1 MAIFWIRIS
10 KKLTNYRE
18 LASASTNET
27 LTEIRTVRELVVE
40 PEEAKTR
47 TAPCALIR
55 PHRFCGHVG
64 EGPR

>member
-27 LTEIRTVRELVVE
+27 LTEIRTVRV
-40 PEEAKTR
+40 AQGR
-47 TAPCALIR
+47 
-55 PHRFCGHVG
+55 HRDAVICCNPLSLRWGLG
-64 EGPR
+64 

>member
-27 LTEIRTVRELVVE
+27 LTEIRTVRVAQGDAVICCS
-40 PEEAKTR
+40 R
-47 TAPCALIR
+47 
-55 PHRFCGHVG
+55 
-64 EGPR
+64 